1 MNRTDYWLVAD
12 SRQFSTLLPQIMSCD
27 NQCRPVEF
35 VHDELTS
42 AVAKQWHACA
52 FRAWC
57 KYEACFGASR
67 VETVE
72 GKTTSD
78 RINRQTTKP
87 VGGSRLSERLVP
99 EIYRGFQGCR
109 ADVYP
114 ARCKFRSAFSQIY
127 DLCFSLSS
135 RPLSLPPT
143 GATGVGDEGCGMI
156 SHRMRILPWSFKPP
170 MALAP
175 LTTMLPAFSRLSI
188 SSAHLQNLHHH
199 CSRLFSLIFSLL
211 LCPELVRSK
220 AVISL
225 VYLFGEFCF
234 W

>member
-1 MNRTDYWLVAD
+1 
-12 SRQFSTLLPQIMSCD
+12 MSCD

-35 VHDELTS
+35 VHDDLTS
-42 AVAKQWHACA
+42 VVAKKWHACA

-57 KYEACFGASR
+57 KYEARFRASR
-67 VETVE
+67 VEMVE

-127 DLCFSLSS
+127 DLPVCFSLSS

-156 SHRMRILPWSFKPP
+156 SQKMRILPWSFKPP
-170 MALAP
+170 PHGFGAADNNAVCV
-175 LTTMLPAFSRLSI
+175 LPPEY
-188 SSAHLQNLHHH
+188 
-199 CSRLFSLIFSLL
+199 LFSPSPKSSSPLFLPLFSHLLSAVVPRAGPLQSRDIACVFIIWGILFLIS
-211 LCPELVRSK
+211 
-220 AVISL
+220 
-225 VYLFGEFCF
+225 
-234 W
+234 